1 MLFIKR
7 SSKLTL
13 SWLLACALV
22 MLLAACSSG
31 GGSVS
36 GPDKPDPDLPKQ
48 TVSVSSNLPTDGPGE
63 VGVEYEFE
71 FAYTADSIGLA
82 GVFQSD
88 DHGDA
93 RLFVVFGD
101 GKPISG
107 AKYSIDMGLFLDEN
121 GVATY
126 TTTHAYDTAGRFGVV
141 FGVVDL
147 QGNQLVSNYLIVEI
161 GAVTEFDDSFA
172 IMNCDGSYSNVE
184 KGGWGVTVHQWD
196 VSGLP
201 QGSQLDFSFEAYQR
215 PDRFIIEYPKG
226 NIVYESGWR
235 GSTGYDKT
243 SMYPGGVRAPS
254 DFSVNDLLTVGTSGE
269 FVVTV
274 IGPDSLTEWEYGV
287 RCRN

>member
-1 MLFIKR
+1 MLLTKR
-7 SSKLTL
+7 SSKLIL
-13 SWLLACALV
+13 CWLLASTLV
-22 MLLAACSSG
+22 MLLTACSSG
-31 GGSVS
+31 GG
-36 GPDKPDPDLPKQ
+36 GAPEPHKPDPDTPKHS
-48 TVSVSSNLPTDGPGE
+48 VSVSANLPADGPGA
-63 VGVEYEFE
+63 VGVMYEFE
-71 FAYTADSIGLA
+71 FVYTADATGTASVL
-82 GVFQSD
+82 QSGD
-88 DHGDA
+88 AGDA
-93 RLFVVFGD
+93 RLFLIFGD
-101 GKPISG
+101 GKSISG
-107 AKYSIDMGLFLDEN
+107 PSPAIDAGLFLDGD

-126 TTTHAYDTAGRFGVV
+126 TTTHAYDTTGRYGVV

-147 QGNQLVSNYLIVEI
+147 QGNQLVSNYLIVDI